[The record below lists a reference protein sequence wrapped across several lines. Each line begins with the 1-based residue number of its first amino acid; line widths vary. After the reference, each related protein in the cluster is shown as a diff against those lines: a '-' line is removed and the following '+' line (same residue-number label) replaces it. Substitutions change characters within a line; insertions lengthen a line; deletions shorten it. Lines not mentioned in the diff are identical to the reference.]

1 MIQRLPLAINGRDVH
16 LHRMVLPEKY
26 RSLTQAVWDDIM
38 ATQGDGK
45 WYSMVPTAEMDSVAG
60 KRLEDAIKHRS
71 YIHGYTSDVLSIRM
85 TKVNGMCW
93 HWKYV
98 NDKRRAKI
106 EERRQ
111 EEIAKRRAKRNSQQK
126 KWRAENK
133 IKK

>member
-1 MIQRLPLAINGRDVH
+1 M
-16 LHRMVLPEKY
+16 HRMVLPEKY